1 MKKLVVVD
9 MQNDFID
16 GSLGTDEAVAIV
28 DNVKDKIG
36 LYNPSDVY
44 VTLDTH
50 GPNYLNTQEG
60 EKLPVEHC
68 IKGTDG
74 WKLSPAI
81 EEMLQDAHVFEKPTF
96 GSVAL
101 AEELKS
107 LAGDDYPDGEG
118 MEIELVGLCTDI
130 CVVSNALLLKARL
143 PETKVRVAAACCAG
157 VTPASHAVALE
168 TMKMC
173 QVELV

>member
-36 LYNPSDVY
+36 QYNPSDVY

-74 WKLSPAI
+74 W
-81 EEMLQDAHVFEKPTF
+81 
-96 GSVAL
+96 
-101 AEELKS
+101 
-107 LAGDDYPDGEG
+107 
-118 MEIELVGLCTDI
+118 
-130 CVVSNALLLKARL
+130 
-143 PETKVRVAAACCAG
+143 
-157 VTPASHAVALE
+157 
-168 TMKMC
+168 
-173 QVELV
+173 

>member
-16 GSLGTDEAVAIV
+16 GSLGTNEAVAIV

-36 LYNPSDVY
+36 QYNPSDVY

-130 CVVSNALLLKARL
+130 CVVSNALLIKAYL
-143 PETKVRVAAACCAG
+143 PEARISVDPSCCAG
-157 VTPASHAVALE
+157 VTPESHEAALA
-168 TMKMC
+168 TMRMC
-173 QVELV
+173 QIEC